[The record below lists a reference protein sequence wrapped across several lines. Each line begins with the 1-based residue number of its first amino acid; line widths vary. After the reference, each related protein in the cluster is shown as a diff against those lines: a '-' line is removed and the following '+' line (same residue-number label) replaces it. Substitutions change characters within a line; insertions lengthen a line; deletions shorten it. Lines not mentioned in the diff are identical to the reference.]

1 MSSRGSKKFPL
12 LQEFIY
18 FIKERWSIHVK
29 RSTGAPPPWTAD
41 SILQKYRFTNVRRS
55 DDRVTRHIHGTWLL
69 PHQEDLPTVI
79 FAMCLART
87 VNLPSMLE
95 ELGYPYKWDPARF
108 VKLMEARKAA
118 GERSWTAAYV
128 INAVGAA
135 KGQSKASY
143 LAASVLSP
151 VWAVRRQLSAVA
163 LAEASLR
170 AFHARLMQC
179 HGFGGGF
186 MAAQVVA
193 DLKYIPPLNAATD
206 WHTFAYSGPG
216 SRRGLNRLCGRDVKA
231 RWNEEEWHAT
241 LMELRA
247 TVLPKL
253 PAELR
258 ELDAQGLQNCGCE
271 FDKYQRAVL
280 SQGRPKQYF
289 KASEEAYT

>member
-1 MSSRGSKKFPL
+1 MSRASKFPL
-12 LQEFIY
+12 LSELIY

-29 RSTGAPPPWTAD
+29 RSAGKPPPWTKD
-41 SILQKYRFTNVRRS
+41 EILATYRFTNVMRN
-55 DDRVTRHIHGTWLL
+55 DDRVTKWIHGTWLL
-69 PHQEDLPTVI
+69 PHQEDLSTVI

-108 VKLMEARKAA
+108 VKLMEERKAA
-118 GERSWTAAYV
+118 GERSWTAAYM
-128 INAVGAA
+128 INAVGAT

-143 LAASVLSP
+143 VAECVLGP
-151 VWAVRRQLSAVA
+151 VWAVRRQLAGVA
-163 LAEASLR
+163 LASPTLR

-193 DLKYIPPLNAATD
+193 DLKHIAPLNAAED

-216 SRRGLNRLCGRDVKA
+216 SRCGLNRLCGRDVKA
-231 RWNEEEWHAT
+231 RWNEEEWHET
-241 LMELRA
+241 LMELRGL
-247 TVLPKL
+247 VLPKL

-258 ELDAQGLQNCGCE
+258 ELSASDLQNCLCE
-271 FDKYQRAVL
+271 FSKYTKVKYDGGRA
-280 SQGRPKQYF
+280 KQYF
-289 KASEEAYT
+289 VPSEEEY

>member
-1 MSSRGSKKFPL
+1 MSSKASKKFPL

-29 RSTGAPPPWTAD
+29 RSAGEPPPWTKD
-41 SILQKYRFTNVRRS
+41 EILATYRFTNVMRN
-55 DDRVTRHIHGTWLL
+55 DDRVTKYIHGTWLL
-69 PHQEDLPTVI
+69 PHQEDLPTTI

-95 ELGYPYKWDPARF
+95 ELGYPHKWDPARF

-118 GERSWTAAYV
+118 GEHTYNNAYM
-128 INAVGAA
+128 INAVGAK

-143 LAASVLSP
+143 LAASVLGP
-151 VWAVRRQLSAVA
+151 VWTVRRQLAAVA
-163 LAEASLR
+163 LAESSLR
-170 AFHARLMQC
+170 AFHARFMQC

-193 DLKYIPPLNAATD
+193 DLKYIAPLNRATD

-241 LMELRA
+241 LMELRGL
-247 TVLPKL
+247 VLPKL
-253 PAELR
+253 PVELR
-258 ELDAQGLQNCGCE
+258 ELSASDLQNCLCE
-271 FDKYQRAVL
+271 VGKYWKVKYDSKRA
-280 SQGRPKQYF
+280 KQYF
-289 KASEEAYT
+289 TSSKEAY